1 MAAKQKPRKLSWPA
15 KIFFFLGLIKKYFS
29 SGRSVSQCTLIYGV
43 QINHKV
49 RVNEKEITV
58 IVVQRK
64 RKKERIR
71 ALLPLTGII
80 FTLEE
85 PGNAGERFGKRKV
98 AIACH
103 PDDRLFLFCFF
114 SVVGS
119 FICPPSHRSLLVH
132 QFICSFFTTF

>member
-49 RVNEKEITV
+49 RVNERDHSDCRTK
-58 IVVQRK
+58 K
-64 RKKERIR
+64 KKERIR

-80 FTLEE
+80 FTL
-85 PGNAGERFGKRKV
+85 
-98 AIACH
+98 
-103 PDDRLFLFCFF
+103 
-114 SVVGS
+114 
-119 FICPPSHRSLLVH
+119 
-132 QFICSFFTTF
+132 